1 MIKLV
6 VTDIDGT
13 LLPEGTDR
21 MPPRLYE
28 IVRQLK
34 ERGILFAGASG
45 RQYAS
50 MLHVFEPI
58 AQNMIFIAE
67 NGSNVMCRGTNM
79 ATDRIAPELAKEVVS
94 YIRSKKECYQALSTP
109 EVMYVETDDP
119 AYLSLMRNGYHNKMQ
134 VVPDLLPYCEATNK
148 LCLYCG
154 QGVEHLVGE
163 VQEKFGK
170 KLNVMVSGKI
180 WIDFMNPWADK
191 GAALATIQRQL
202 HIKPEETMAF
212 GDNFNDMGMLK
223 NAGESYAMANAHPK
237 LKEAAKHI
245 APPVEEQGVLQV
257 IQERLLTP

>member
-1 MIKLV
+1 
-6 VTDIDGT
+6 
-13 LLPEGTDR
+13 

-58 AQNMIFIAE
+58 AQDMIFIAE
-67 NGSNVMCRGTNM
+67 NGSNVHVPGNEHGYRP
-79 ATDRIAPELAKEVVS
+79 DRPGAGQRSVS

-148 LCLYCG
+148 LASTAA

-170 KLNVMVSGKI
+170 KLNVMVSGE
-180 WIDFMNPWADK
+180 DLD
-191 GAALATIQRQL
+191 
-202 HIKPEETMAF
+202 
-212 GDNFNDMGMLK
+212 
-223 NAGESYAMANAHPK
+223 
-237 LKEAAKHI
+237 
-245 APPVEEQGVLQV
+245 
-257 IQERLLTP
+257 